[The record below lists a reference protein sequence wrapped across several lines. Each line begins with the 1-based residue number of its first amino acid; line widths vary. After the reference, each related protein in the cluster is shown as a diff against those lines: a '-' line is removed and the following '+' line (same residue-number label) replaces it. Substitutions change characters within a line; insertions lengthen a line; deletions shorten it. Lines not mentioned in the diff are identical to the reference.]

1 MPAPAPQTGETTR
14 YRELWLGRILDLYKD
29 SPTQIIFFELPR
41 APLPRPEEPRAR
53 AFLQSRAEAAAALR
67 RCPKARFAIWRRPE
81 VFFDGLH
88 LNRVGRGIFSR
99 ADRGDRSRR

>member
-41 APLPRPEEPRAR
+41 APLPRPEDRVPATG
-53 AFLQSRAEAAAALR
+53 
-67 RCPKARFAIWRRPE
+67 C
-81 VFFDGLH
+81 
-88 LNRVGRGIFSR
+88 NR
-99 ADRGDRSRR
+99 RSRGRDRR